1 MDFTSSNTP
10 LARNT
15 PKGVGVNGNVAL
27 IPSAY
32 TVKALSMQNSKG
44 KTVDI
49 QSMVTGF
56 TITEEL
62 FSPVIVFNARIR
74 DTINFFEDFA
84 ISGQE
89 IINIKLQK
97 VDVAKQKSD
106 PSNITQRDVDLNFI
120 VKEYPNYEKTATN
133 IGTQEY
139 NLIAVS
145 DYGYLSMLKRIS
157 RSVKGNVA
165 ANIQKIFEN
174 DLNIT
179 RVLTR
184 GVCSTSFDGVLTI
197 QSPLKAVEW
206 LRQKAYD
213 VNGAPFFVY
222 NTISSGVVLISSLT
236 QMIKSPLYS
245 TYRYHQFLKNTAE
258 TPESY
263 SESMGKILNM
273 RSNIKLDKLKQAT
286 EGGFA
291 NRTDVTD
298 YAKKSFITKIFDY
311 SKDDTVAKNRLVEN
325 TAYGQAM
332 NFFSKGKTSP
342 AQNLTN
348 SPDASRSILSVNS
361 NANSS
366 GAPNSSGPLL
376 ENMGRAKSYLANLES
391 MNHEI
396 EVYGDF
402 RLNPGRKIKIEV
414 PKSSDPTEYNANINK
429 TNTEELDLSMSGEYL
444 VAVAVHSFK
453 EGVYTSRLK
462 IVKDSA

>member
-1 MDFTSSNTP
+1 MANSLNSP
-10 LARNT
+10 LSRNT
-15 PKGVGVNGNVAL
+15 PKGISPDGNSAL

-32 TVKALSMQNSKG
+32 TVKSLSIQNSKG
-44 KTVDI
+44 EYRDI
-49 QSMVTGF
+49 QTIITAF

-62 FSPVIVFNARIR
+62 FSPVVVFNARIR

-89 IINIKLQK
+89 IINVKLQK
-97 VDVAKQKSD
+97 VDVARQKRD
-106 PSNITQRDVDLNFI
+106 PANTSQRDVEINFI
-120 VKEYPNYEKTATN
+120 VKEYPNYEKTVTN

-145 DYGYLSMLKRIS
+145 EYGYLSMLKRIS

-165 ANIQKIFEN
+165 ENIRKIFEN
-174 DLNIT
+174 DLNVTKVI
-179 RVLTR
+179 VR
-184 GVCSTSFDGVLTI
+184 GSCSTSFDGVLTI

-206 LRQKAYD
+206 LRKKAYD

-222 NTISSGVVLISSLT
+222 VTISSGVVLISSLT
-236 QMIKSPLYS
+236 TLLKGPLYS
-245 TYRYHQFLKNTAE
+245 TYRYHQFLKNTAA

-263 SESMGKILNM
+263 AESMSRILNM
-273 RSNIKLDKLKQAT
+273 KSNIKLDKLKQAT

-298 YAKKSFITKIFDY
+298 YAKKSFISKIFDY
-311 SKDDTVAKNRLVEN
+311 SKDDTVAKNRLLEN
-325 TAYGQAM
+325 TTYGQAM
-332 NFFSKGKTSP
+332 NFFSKGKTNP
-342 AQNLTN
+342 AANLTG
-348 SPDASRSILSVNS
+348 SPDASRSLLSVNTD
-361 NANSS
+361 ANSN
-366 GAPNSSGPLL
+366 GVPNSSGPLA
-376 ENMGRAKSYLANLES
+376 ENIGRAKSYLANLES

-414 PKSSDPTEYNANINK
+414 PKSSDPTEYNKNINK
-429 TNTEELDLSMSGEYL
+429 GNTEELDLSLSGEYL
-444 VAVAVHSFK
+444 VAVAVHTFK

-462 IVKDSA
+462 IIKDSA

>member
-1 MDFTSSNTP
+1 MANSLNSP
-10 LARNT
+10 LSRNT
-15 PKGVGVNGNVAL
+15 PKGVAPDGNIAL

-32 TVKALSMQNSKG
+32 TVKSLSIQNSKG
-44 KTVDI
+44 ELRDI
-49 QSMVTGF
+49 QNIVTSF

-62 FSPVIVFNARIR
+62 FSPVVIFNARIR

-89 IINIKLQK
+89 IINVKLQK
-97 VDVAKQKSD
+97 VDVARQKRD
-106 PSNITQRDVDLNFI
+106 PANTSQRDVEINFI
-120 VKEYPNYEKTATN
+120 VKEYPNYEKTVTN

-165 ANIQKIFEN
+165 ENIRKIFEN
-174 DLNIT
+174 DLNVTKVI
-179 RVLTR
+179 VR
-184 GVCSTSFDGVLTI
+184 GSCSTAFDGILTI

-206 LRQKAYD
+206 LRKKAYD

-222 NTISSGVVLISSLT
+222 VTISSGVVLISSLT
-236 QMIKSPLYS
+236 TLLKGPLYS
-245 TYRYHQFLKNTAE
+245 TYRYHQFLKNTAA

-263 SESMGKILNM
+263 AESMSRVLNM
-273 RSNIKLDKLKQAT
+273 KSNIKLDKLKQAT

-298 YAKKSFITKIFDY
+298 YAKKSFISKIFDY
-311 SKDDTVAKNRLVEN
+311 SKDDTVAKNRLLEN
-325 TAYGQAM
+325 TTYGQAM

-342 AQNLTN
+342 AANLTG
-348 SPDASRSILSVNS
+348 SPDASRSLLSVNTD
-361 NANSS
+361 ANSN
-366 GAPNSSGPLL
+366 GAPNSSGPLA
-376 ENMGRAKSYLANLES
+376 ENIGRAKSYLANLES

-414 PKSSDPTEYNANINK
+414 PKSSNPTEYNTNINK
-429 TNTEELDLSMSGEYL
+429 SNTEELDLSLSGEYL

-462 IVKDSA
+462 IIKDSA

>member
-1 MDFTSSNTP
+1 MATSSTNPP
-10 LARNT
+10 LSRNT
-15 PKGVGVNGNVAL
+15 PKGVGEDGIISL

-32 TVKALSMQNSKG
+32 TVKSLSIQNSKG
-44 KTVDI
+44 ISVDI
-49 QSMVTGF
+49 QNMVIGF

-89 IINIKLQK
+89 IINVKLQK
-97 VDVAKQKSD
+97 VDVARQISD
-106 PSNITQRDVDLNFI
+106 PGNTTQRDVEINFI
-120 VKEYPNYEKTATN
+120 VKEYPNYEKTPTN

-165 ANIQKIFEN
+165 ENIQKIFQN
-174 DLNIT
+174 DLNVSNVI
-179 RVLTR
+179 VR
-184 GVCSTSFDGVLTI
+184 GLCSTAFDGILTI
-197 QSPLKAVEW
+197 QSPLKAAEW
-206 LRQKAYD
+206 LRKKAYD

-222 NTISSGVVLISSLT
+222 NTISSGFVLITSLT
-236 QMIKSPLYS
+236 TLVESPLYS
-245 TYRYHQFLKNTAE
+245 TYRYHQFLKNTAS
-258 TPESY
+258 TPQSY
-263 SESMGKILNM
+263 AESMGRILNM
-273 RSNIKLDKLKQAT
+273 KSNIKLDKLTQAT

-298 YAKKSFITKIFDY
+298 YSKKSFISKIFDY
-311 SKDDTVAKNRLVEN
+311 SKDEAVASNRLSDN
-325 TAYGQAM
+325 STYGQAM
-332 NFFSKGKTSP
+332 NFFSNGKTNP
-342 AQNLTN
+342 TQNLTG
-348 SPDASRSILSVNS
+348 SPDASRSLLSVNS
-361 NANSS
+361 GANSN

-376 ENMGRAKSYLANLES
+376 ENIGRAKSYLANLES

-414 PKSSDPTEYNANINK
+414 PKSSDPTEYNTIIN
-429 TNTEELDLSMSGEYL
+429 TSNTEELDLSLSGEYL
-444 VAVAVHSFK
+444 VAVAVHTFK

-462 IVKDSA
+462 IIKDSA